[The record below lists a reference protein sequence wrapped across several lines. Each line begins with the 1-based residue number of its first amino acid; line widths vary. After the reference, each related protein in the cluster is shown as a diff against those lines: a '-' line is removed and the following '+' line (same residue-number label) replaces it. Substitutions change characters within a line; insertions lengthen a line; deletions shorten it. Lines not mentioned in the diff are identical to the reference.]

1 MVTQTVDVINYVRVM
16 LSHFVGVDEMD
27 LGRDPAP
34 PRPPYRILD
43 DLDPPSVD
51 GQWLFRANAK

>member
-1 MVTQTVDVINYVRVM
+1 MF
-16 LSHFVGVDEMD
+16 SHFVGVDEMD

-43 DLDPPSVD
+43 DLEPSSVD
-51 GQWLFRANAK
+51 GQGSDFAPMRYNLT